1 MIDARTGKSLTTDSP
16 GAAEQYQLAV
26 DRILGSETGAA
37 EALDRALALDSNLAL
52 ALAARYMLAK
62 DGNSADADL
71 FRERALRAADAAL
84 PWERAHISALFALL
98 EDPNTNIAATETYIA
113 AKPFEGRVLIQAV
126 RHLARAHLRAHPR
139 VDGGVA

>member
-1 MIDARTGKSLTTDSP
+1 MIDARTGKSLSSDSP
-16 GAAEQYQLAV
+16 GAAEQYKLAV

-71 FRERALRAADAAL
+71 FKERALRAADAAL

-98 EDPNTNIAATETYIA
+98 EDPYTNLAATEAYIA
-113 AKPFEGRVLIQAV
+113 ASPSDLSI
-126 RHLARAHLRAHPR
+126 HLDPKYRLSHCG
-139 VDGGVA
+139 VDST

>member
-1 MIDARTGKSLTTDSP
+1 MIDARTGQSLTTGSLE
-16 GAAEQYQLAV
+16 AAEQYQLAV

-62 DGNSADADL
+62 DSNSADADL

-84 PWERAHISALFALL
+84 PWERAHISTLFALL
-98 EDPNTNIAATETYIA
+98 ENPYTNLVATE
-113 AKPFEGRVLIQAV
+113 
-126 RHLARAHLRAHPR
+126 
-139 VDGGVA
+139 